1 MGLRNALSVS
11 GGVARYGN
19 KASSQYKDA
28 KAQAQDPANWEA
40 AKKQAADAAEATKQQ
55 GHGLLNK
62 VTHSVTWLYNK
73 VFIISC
79 RQASALVSALPD
91 A

>member
-1 MGLRNALSVS
+1 MLLWSF
-11 GGVARYGN
+11 ARYGN

-79 RQASALVSALPD
+79 RQASALVSALSD
-91 A
+91 T